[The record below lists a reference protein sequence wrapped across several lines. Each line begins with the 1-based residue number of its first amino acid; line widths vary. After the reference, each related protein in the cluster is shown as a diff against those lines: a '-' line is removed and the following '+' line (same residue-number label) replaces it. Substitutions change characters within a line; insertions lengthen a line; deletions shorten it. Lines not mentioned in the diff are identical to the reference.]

1 MSPGDFLSVEVE
13 AGPAHEDGLSMRFK
27 RAGALRPVHTVAY
40 ENDDGLDGP
49 WQVWSVDDADGAQR
63 HEARCAL
70 VDDSS
75 DGLSLLV
82 IGGRHGLVLHHPTGA
97 TERAAYLL
105 LAAHTAVT

>member
-13 AGPAHEDGLSMRFK
+13 PGPAQEDGLSMRFK
-27 RAGALRPVHTVAY
+27 RAGALRPVRTVAY

-49 WQVWSVDDADGAQR
+49 WQVWAVDAADGAQR

-82 IGGRHGLVLHHPTGA
+82 IGGRHGLVLQHPTGA